1 MPVLQHYL
9 TFGEH
14 LIGLLASVEKSEE
27 VGFLAGLIA
36 GVTPGSIAE
45 ELGIEAGD
53 KLLSINDC
61 QLEDIIDYRFC
72 SADEQLE
79 LEIEK
84 ADGRMEII
92 DLEKD
97 ADEDLGI
104 IFCAN
109 VFDGIRHCQNHC
121 LFCFVDQLPPRPRTS
136 LLLKDD
142 DYRMSFLEGNYI
154 TGTNLQ
160 EEEIERIERLRISPL
175 YISVHSTDPE
185 LRSRLLGHRQAGRI
199 MPLLRRLSKAK
210 IDIHTQIVLCPG
222 INDGQELDRT
232 IEDLA
237 SLYPQVCSC
246 AIVPVGLTKYQKH
259 KELRLLNSREA
270 ASLINHISRKQEYF
284 RKIFGTSFVF
294 LADEIY
300 LNAGLPFPEAEHYE
314 DFCQLENGVGMAAL
328 FLQEWRDLAIDIP
341 EKVEPCKLAII
352 SGKSGEQVLKHIMG
366 DLERVQGLQ
375 VKLIGVANVFFGES
389 VTVSGL
395 LTGTCLIEALG
406 ENGKEA
412 AKFADY
418 KRLLLPSCLL
428 KFGEELFLDSMS
440 VSQLEKALGRKITV
454 VEANAQGLFDALFNE

>member
-1 MPVLQHYL
+1 
-9 TFGEH
+9 
-14 LIGLLASVEKSEE
+14 
-27 VGFLAGLIA
+27 VGYLAGLIS

-61 QLEDIIDYRFC
+61 QLEDIIDYRFW

-79 LEIEK
+79 LKIK
-84 ADGRMEII
+84 KNDGRMEII

-104 IFCAN
+104 IFFAN

-121 LFCFVDQLPPRPRTS
+121 LFCFVDQLPPQPRQS

-154 TGTNLQ
+154 TGTNLR
-160 EEEIERIERLRISPL
+160 EEDIERIERLRISPL
-175 YISVHSTDPE
+175 YISVHSTDQE
-185 LRSRLLGHRQAGRI
+185 LRRRLLGCRKAGQI
-199 MPLLRRLSKAK
+199 MPLLTRLADAQ

-222 INDGQELDRT
+222 INDSEELDRT

-237 SLYPQVCSC
+237 SLYPQVRSC
-246 AIVPVGLTKYQKH
+246 AIVPVGLTKYQKN
-259 KELRLLNSREA
+259 KELRLLTSKEA
-270 ASLINHISRKQEYF
+270 KSLTRHIGRKQDHF

-300 LNAGLPFPEAEHYE
+300 LNADLPFPDAGHYE
-314 DFCQLENGVGMAAL
+314 DFCQMENGVGMASL
-328 FLQEWRDLAIDIP
+328 FLEEWRQLTSDLP
-341 EKVEPCKLAII
+341 QKVKPRKLAII
-352 SGKSGEQVLKHIMG
+352 TGKSGEQVLKYIMD

-395 LTGTCLIEALG
+395 VTGDCLLEALG
-406 ENGKEA
+406 EKGNKA
-412 AKFADY
+412 AEYADY
-418 KRLLLPSCLL
+418 HQLLIPSCML
-428 KFGEELFLDSMS
+428 KFDEDIFLDSMS
-440 VSQLEKALGRKITV
+440 LSRLEEMLGRKIII

>member
-1 MPVLQHYL
+1 MAA
-9 TFGEH
+9 
-14 LIGLLASVEKSEE
+14 LIS
-27 VGFLAGLIA
+27 

-61 QLEDIIDYRFC
+61 QLEDIIDYRFG

-79 LEIEK
+79 LKIK
-84 ADGRMEII
+84 KKDGRMEII

-109 VFDGIRHCQNHC
+109 VFDGIRRCQNHC
-121 LFCFVDQLPPRPRTS
+121 LFCFVDQLPPQPRQS

-154 TGTNLQ
+154 TGTNLR

-175 YISVHSTDPE
+175 YISVHSTDPQ
-185 LRSRLLGHRQAGRI
+185 LRSRLLGHRKAGRI
-199 MPLLRRLSKAK
+199 MPLLRRLADAQV
-210 IDIHTQIVLCPG
+210 DIHTQIVLCPG

-237 SLYPQVCSC
+237 SLYPRVRSC
-246 AIVPVGLTKYQKH
+246 AIVPVGLTKYQKN
-259 KELRLLNSREA
+259 KQLRLLTSEEA
-270 ASLINHISRKQEYF
+270 VSLIDHIAVKQEYF
-284 RKIFGTSFVF
+284 HKTFGTSFVF

-300 LNAGLPFPEAEHYE
+300 LNAGLPFPDAGHYE

-328 FLQEWRDLAIDIP
+328 FLQEWRELVSDLP
-341 EKVEPCKLAII
+341 QKVEPRKLAII
-352 SGKSGEQVLKHIMG
+352 TGKSGEQVFKHVMD

-375 VKLIGVANVFFGES
+375 VKLIGVANVFLGES

-395 LTGTCLIEALG
+395 VTGTCLLSALG
-406 ENGKEA
+406 EKGKEA
-412 AKFADY
+412 AEYAAY
-418 KRLLLPSCLL
+418 HHILIPSCML
-428 KFGEELFLDSMS
+428 KFDEDIFLDSMS
-440 VSQLEKALGRKITV
+440 VSQLEERLGRKITV
-454 VEANAQGLFDALFNE
+454 VEANARGLFDALFKE